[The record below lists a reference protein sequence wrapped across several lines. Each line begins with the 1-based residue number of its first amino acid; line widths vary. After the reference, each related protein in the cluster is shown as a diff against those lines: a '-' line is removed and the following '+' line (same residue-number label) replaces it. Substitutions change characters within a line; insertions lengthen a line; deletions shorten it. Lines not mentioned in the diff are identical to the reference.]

1 MKNLIT
7 FLLSLVTAFAAG
19 AVTFSVDGINY
30 NLLSSKDLT
39 CEVIAG
45 DYSGDI
51 VIPETVSYGNREITV
66 LNIADQA
73 FYECAGIT
81 SVKLPNTIRVIGKNA
96 FFGCSG
102 LTSLSIPGS
111 VSQIKK
117 GFAGCGI
124 RELRFETLIPW
135 ETGWHSLEFGEATD
149 GQTARLKIFESLNL
163 EKLYIDRAIPMANT
177 GSAYDHYSSIAAPF
191 KYMNTIKEVEFGE
204 NCESGY
210 FTGCKGLTKVKIPA
224 TGKFRILDFAF
235 LFCDNLETIE
245 GLENVVYFGK
255 DALPNITLPEFE
267 FNPAVETIGTT
278 AFAGTNLKRVVIPN
292 TAVVIWNRAFGN
304 CQQLE
309 TVELHTNNLKS
320 RIFSECENIKDL
332 TFGPEVTTRYIPDVL
347 KGSDGSDGRAAPK
360 IKNLHIQ
367 APVPPD
373 CFGGFDDDTY
383 VTTVLHV
390 LPESL
395 EAYKAANVWKDFWN
409 IVGDEVA
416 GTASVVMA
424 KSDVT
429 VNGHTIRMTAEDGNA
444 LFYVYDSV
452 GMCVYAGGP
461 AERILATGVYL
472 VVLPDG
478 ATRKLAVN

>member
-73 FYECAGIT
+73 FYKCAGIT

-204 NCESGY
+204 NC
-210 FTGCKGLTKVKIPA
+210 
-224 TGKFRILDFAF
+224 
-235 LFCDNLETIE
+235 
-245 GLENVVYFGK
+245 
-255 DALPNITLPEFE
+255 
-267 FNPAVETIGTT
+267 
-278 AFAGTNLKRVVIPN
+278 
-292 TAVVIWNRAFGN
+292 
-304 CQQLE
+304 
-309 TVELHTNNLKS
+309 
-320 RIFSECENIKDL
+320 
-332 TFGPEVTTRYIPDVL
+332 
-347 KGSDGSDGRAAPK
+347 
-360 IKNLHIQ
+360 
-367 APVPPD
+367 
-373 CFGGFDDDTY
+373 
-383 VTTVLHV
+383 
-390 LPESL
+390 
-395 EAYKAANVWKDFWN
+395 
-409 IVGDEVA
+409 
-416 GTASVVMA
+416 
-424 KSDVT
+424 
-429 VNGHTIRMTAEDGNA
+429 
-444 LFYVYDSV
+444 
-452 GMCVYAGGP
+452 
-461 AERILATGVYL
+461 
-472 VVLPDG
+472 
-478 ATRKLAVN
+478 

>member
-51 VIPETVSYGNREITV
+51 VIPETVSYGNKDITV
-66 LNIADQA
+66 LNIADNA
-73 FYECAGIT
+73 FYECAGMT
-81 SVKLPNTIRVIGKNA
+81 SVKLPNTIRIIGKNA
-96 FFGCSG
+96 FYGCSG

-117 GFAGCGI
+117 GFACCGI

-149 GQTARLKIFESLNL
+149 GQTERLKIFQSLNL
-163 EKLYIDRAIPMANT
+163 EKLYIDRMIPTART

-210 FTGCKGLTKVKIPA
+210 FTGCKGLTTVKIPA
-224 TGKFRILDFAF
+224 TGKFMISDFAF
-235 LFCDNLETIE
+235 LFCENLESIE
-245 GLENVVYFGK
+245 GLENVVHFGK
-255 DALPNITLPEFE
+255 DALPSMMLPDFE
-267 FNPAVETIGTT
+267 FNPAVEAIGTGS
-278 AFAGTNLKRVVIPN
+278 FAGTDIKRVVIPN
-292 TAVVIWNRAFGN
+292 TTVVIWDEAFLN
-304 CQQLE
+304 CQQLV

-320 RIFSECENIKDL
+320 GIFSGCENIKDL
-332 TFGPEVTTRYIPDVL
+332 TFGAEVTTRYIPDAL
-347 KGSDGSDGRAAPK
+347 KGGTAPK

-383 VTTVLHV
+383 VTAVLHV

-424 KSDVT
+424 KSDVA

-478 ATRKLAVN
+478 TTRKLAVN